1 MSYNGNNDFVS
12 AIKSRREG
20 QDVLS
25 WIEKFGLYLLDADC
39 KPHITFREGEHDFVL
54 VLRIRNKLGRSH
66 TNINTISTYLCYFNT
81 TDEGNTRFCVNA
93 SCDHDVNVLCKLMEE
108 AKWKDMSTRNWWNEL
123 FGDLK
128 HPIDKDLLR
137 RPEVLVSNSL
147 NMNMMDFVEELQKEI
162 SMAISNLAI
171 DNSKISKVCIVEQY
185 ALALPLR
192 YAISQIF
199 PTAKYCIYSFVWK
212 EQPTLWLDNSSRFH
226 VSGKLLYTQLSTSPQ
241 LSIGEIIKLGKSGI
255 TITLPLSKGE
265 DEIYSLP
272 STPIVD
278 NSNLKWYD
286 VLKDDVKPDY
296 MVDNVSFK
304 RVGLSIFPDGCQKL
318 YLCCDNKVRAI
329 LAHSGNGITANV
341 NSRNELKEEASQQK
355 PTVAEKPITNDSNSG
370 GKSTK
375 GSVWVIDTNVFL
387 DRPNII
393 DYLPA
398 DCKIGLSAKI
408 IDEIDNGKS
417 KSEELKRRAVQAQKN
432 ILKTSKER
440 LIFQEPNLK
449 LLNGLDG
456 TKPDNKILAIALTLR
471 EEGFEPTILTSDN
484 GLLLSALSRNVET
497 MTLKG
502 IEEGKKYGTK
512 ETI

>member
-25 WIEKFGLYLLDADC
+25 WIEKFGLYLLDAGC
-39 KPHITFREGEHDFVL
+39 KHDITFREGKHDFVL
-54 VLRIRNKLGRSH
+54 VLRIRN
-66 TNINTISTYLCYFNT
+66 NTISAYLCYFNT

-93 SCDHDVNVLCKLMEE
+93 SCDHDVNVLSELMEE
-108 AKWKDMSTRNWWNEL
+108 AKWKDMSTRNWWKEL

-128 HPIDKDLLR
+128 HPIDEDLLR

-147 NMNMMDFVEELQKEI
+147 NMNMMDFVEKLQKEI

-212 EQPTLWLDNSSRFH
+212 EPPTLWLDNSSRFH
-226 VSGKLLYTQLSTSPQ
+226 VSGKMLYTQLSTSPQ

-265 DEIYSLP
+265 DETYSLP
-272 STPIVD
+272 SAPIVE
-278 NSNLKWYD
+278 NSNLKWSD
-286 VLKDDVKPDY
+286 VLKDDVQPDY

-318 YLCCDNKVRAI
+318 YLCCDSTVRAL
-329 LAHSGNGITANV
+329 LAYSANGITANV
-341 NSRNELKEEASQQK
+341 NSRNELNEEASQQK

-387 DRPNII
+387 KRPNII

-408 IDEIDNGKS
+408 IDEIDNAKS
-417 KSEELKRRAVQAQKN
+417 KSKKLKKSAVQAQKN
-432 ILKTSKER
+432 ILKTSKESKER
-440 LIFQEPNLK
+440 LIFREPNLN
-449 LLNGLDG
+449 LLKGFDG
-456 TKPDNKILAIALTLR
+456 KRPDNKILAVALTLR
-471 EEGFEPTILTSDN
+471 EEGFEPTILTSDE
-484 GLLLSALSRNVET
+484 GFLVSALSRNVET
-497 MTLKG
+497 MTLKD

-512 ETI
+512 KTI